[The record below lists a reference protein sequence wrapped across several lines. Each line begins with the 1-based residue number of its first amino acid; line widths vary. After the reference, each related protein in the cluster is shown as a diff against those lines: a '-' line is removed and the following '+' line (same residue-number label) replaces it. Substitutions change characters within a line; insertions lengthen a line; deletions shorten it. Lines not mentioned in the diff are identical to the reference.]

1 MKQKLNPKVYWFFYS
16 LFFVAWAS
24 YFQNQSYEFILFPLL
39 LALGLTLSTFLAAL
53 FKSKLLIILIGL
65 FKLCYEF
72 GGYILWFRHF
82 YEESLIIAL
91 IPLPIIFFFGL
102 LVGIVRGKNPENEK
116 TGTGIFSFA
125 AVITGAI
132 AAFAWTTV
140 IF

>member
-1 MKQKLNPKVYWFFYS
+1 MKQNLNPKIYWFFYT

-24 YFQNQSYEFILFPLL
+24 YFQYKSYGFILFPILL
-39 LALGLTLSTFLAAL
+39 PFGLIISTFLANL
-53 FKSKLLIILIGL
+53 LKSKLLIVLITL
-65 FKLCYEF
+65 LKLCYEF
-72 GGYILWFRHF
+72 GGYIFWFKHF

-102 LVGIVRGKNPENEK
+102 LVGVVRGKNPENEK
-116 TGTGIFSFA
+116 AGAGIFSFA